1 VNEWV
6 CVGVATPTSASGTY
20 ASGLTKPNR
29 QKRCLSQER
38 ERSHDSKRGGLV
50 ILPPISPPRSRARAG
65 VSAAPSL
72 EELTMRACSDETVRP
87 LSRIS
92 PDGPVTASYA
102 RSSTGD
108 DHMEA
113 TTLKSIC
120 ADLKIDPRVAREKL
134 RAAIREPK
142 KYPNLAKAH
151 KPRQPWAWAKGS
163 PADKE
168 ARAALSA

>member
-1 VNEWV
+1 
-6 CVGVATPTSASGTY
+6 
-20 ASGLTKPNR
+20 
-29 QKRCLSQER
+29 
-38 ERSHDSKRGGLV
+38 
-50 ILPPISPPRSRARAG
+50 
-65 VSAAPSL
+65 
-72 EELTMRACSDETVRP
+72 
-87 LSRIS
+87 
-92 PDGPVTASYA
+92 
-102 RSSTGD
+102 
-108 DHMEA
+108 MEA

-163 PADKE
+163 PAEKE

>member
-65 VSAAPSL
+65 FSAAPSL

-102 RSSTGD
+102 RSST
-108 DHMEA
+108 A

-142 KYPNLAKAH
+142 K
-151 KPRQPWAWAKGS
+151 
-163 PADKE
+163 
-168 ARAALSA
+168 